1 MTLAFGACDLVNG
14 WVKSI
19 GPVQAN

>member
-1 MTLAFGACDLVNG
+1 MLNG

-19 GPVQAN
+19 AI